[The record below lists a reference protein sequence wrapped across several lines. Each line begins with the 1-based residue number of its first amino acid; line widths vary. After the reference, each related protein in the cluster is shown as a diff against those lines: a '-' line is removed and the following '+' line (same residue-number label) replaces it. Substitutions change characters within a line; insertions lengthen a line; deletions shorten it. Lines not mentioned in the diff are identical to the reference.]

1 MTINNTLTLKT
12 AQGSFVF
19 SGAEVP
25 EKISFGGEQM
35 LNTHKMVGGLRVVD
49 AMGADDAPLS
59 WSGVFLGS
67 ADTSQKPLAT
77 AASASGRARFLDYL
91 RSSGQTCTLT
101 WGDFSYIVVVAKF
114 TADYKKPYWIPFSI
128 SCEIVQDKTKAVTT
142 ITAATPATALAQDA
156 SAMTQLGGT
165 LGNATLSGLVAN
177 ATAALSAV
185 TGAAKPI
192 ANGLVSLSAAGGS
205 APLGALPGAL
215 SIAQNGSISSA
226 ITAQLGSAITQAQ
239 GAVAALQGAVA
250 GLKATATT
258 AIAAIPSIG
267 GINLAAPATGSIAA
281 QASAL
286 VAQATAAVQL
296 TALSQLGDIA
306 ARVQA
311 NLALVANPAGNK
323 QITTGGGNLY
333 QLATQTYGDAARWTD
348 IAQASGLSDP
358 MTPGFNT
365 LTVPA

>member
-1 MTINNTLTLKT
+1 MTTNNTLTLKT
-12 AQGSFVF
+12 SQGSFVF

-49 AMGADDAPLS
+49 AMGGDDAPLS
-59 WSGVFLGS
+59 WSGIFLGS
-67 ADTSQKPLAT
+67 ADASKAPLPT
-77 AASASGRARFLDYL
+77 AATASGRARFLDYL
-91 RSSGQTCTLT
+91 RSSGQTCALT

-128 SCEIVQDKTKAVTT
+128 SCEIVQDRTKAVTT
-142 ITAATPATALAQDA
+142 ITAVAPTSPTTALAQDA

-165 LGNATLSGLVAN
+165 LGNATLSGLVAG

-192 ANGLVSLSAAGGS
+192 ANGLVSLTASGGS
-205 APLGALPGAL
+205 ALPGAL
-215 SIAQNGSISSA
+215 SIAQSGSISSA
-226 ITAQLGSAITQAQ
+226 ITAPLGSAITQAQ
-239 GAVAALQGAVA
+239 GAVAALQGTVS
-250 GLKATATT
+250 GLKATATA
-258 AIAAIPSIG
+258 AIAAIPAIG
-267 GINLAAPATGSIAA
+267 GINLAVPVSA
-281 QASAL
+281 QAQAL

-333 QLATQTYGDAARWTD
+333 QLATQTYGDATRWTD

-358 MTPGFNT
+358 MTPGFNA